1 MCFVTCDRKGLT
13 VDSSK
18 LKIRKNFNPM
28 VFLCFRLLTVGL
40 WIWLMYLCHIIDL
53 GLIGY
58 AEACALQ
65 KRVVAAR
72 KASGIEDAL
81 LLCEHPPVITLGRS
95 GKRENLLASEHVLR
109 QKGVGFHATDRGGD
123 VTYHGPGQI
132 VGYPILNLG
141 AIRRDVVWYVRTL
154 EEAMIRATAEFGIA
168 AEREPGKT
176 GVWVKVLKEDE
187 ERSLPTRSEPSVGS
201 SAVADELGM
210 TTLAGSS
217 EKLAAIGVHIS
228 RWVTS
233 HGFAYN
239 VSTDLRNFDLIV
251 PCGIADR
258 KATSLE
264 KLLGRK
270 VEEKE
275 VAPRIAK
282 HLGEL
287 LGLEMKET
295 SRKEFVE
302 KLAGAEQAV
311 MASA

>member
-1 MCFVTCDRKGLT
+1 MLRPCKENRTVIKNCLT
-13 VDSSK
+13 VD
-18 LKIRKNFNPM
+18 
-28 VFLCFRLLTVGL
+28 
-40 WIWLMYLCHIIDL
+40 L
-53 GLIGY
+53 GLLGY
-58 AEACALQ
+58 AEANALQ

-72 KASGIEDAL
+72 KDGAIEDVL

-95 GKRENLLASEHVLR
+95 GKRENLLVSDHVLR
-109 QKGVGFHATDRGGD
+109 QKGVEFHATDRGGD
-123 VTYHGPGQI
+123 ITYHGPGQI

-141 AIRRDVVWYVRTL
+141 AIRRDVVWYVRML

-168 AEREPGKT
+168 AERVAGKT
-176 GVWVKVLKEDE
+176 GIWV
-187 ERSLPTRSEPSVGS
+187 R
-201 SAVADELGM
+201 
-210 TTLAGSS
+210 AGNFE
-217 EKLAAIGVHIS
+217 EKLAAIGVRVS

-239 VSTDLRNFDLIV
+239 VSTDLRNFELIV

-264 KLLGRK
+264 KLLGRN

-287 LGLEMKET
+287 LGLEMKEA
-295 SRKEFVE
+295 SKKELME
-302 KLAGAEQAV
+302 KLEPAKQAV
-311 MASA
+311 MVSA

>member
-1 MCFVTCDRKGLT
+1 M
-13 VDSSK
+13 
-18 LKIRKNFNPM
+18 N
-28 VFLCFRLLTVGL
+28 LCR
-40 WIWLMYLCHIIDL
+40 IIDL

-72 KASGIEDAL
+72 KAGAIEDVL

-95 GKRENLLASEHVLR
+95 GKRENLLASEDVLR
-109 QKGVGFHATDRGGD
+109 QKGVVFHATDRGGD

-141 AIRRDVVWYVRTL
+141 AIRRDVVWYVRML
-154 EEAMIRATAEFGIA
+154 EEAMIRATAEFGIS
-168 AEREPGKT
+168 AERVAGKT
-176 GVWVKVLKEDE
+176 GIWV
-187 ERSLPTRSEPSVGS
+187 R
-201 SAVADELGM
+201 
-210 TTLAGSS
+210 AGST
-217 EKLAAIGVHIS
+217 EDKLAAIGVHIS

-264 KLLGRK
+264 KLLGRQ

-275 VAPRIAK
+275 VASRIAS
-282 HLGEL
+282 HLGEV

-302 KLAGAEQAV
+302 KLEHAEQAV
-311 MASA
+311 MASV

>member
-1 MCFVTCDRKGLT
+1 MMSCLT
-13 VDSSK
+13 VD
-18 LKIRKNFNPM
+18 
-28 VFLCFRLLTVGL
+28 
-40 WIWLMYLCHIIDL
+40 L
-53 GLIGY
+53 GLLGY
-58 AEACALQ
+58 AEGYALQ

-72 KASGIEDAL
+72 KAGAIEDVL
-81 LLCEHPPVITLGRS
+81 LLCEHPHVITLGRS

-109 QKGVGFHATDRGGD
+109 QKGVEFHDTDRGGD

-141 AIRRDVVWYVRTL
+141 AIRRDVVWYVRML
-154 EEAMIRATAEFGIA
+154 EEAMIRATAEFGVT
-168 AEREPGKT
+168 AERVTGKT
-176 GVWVKVLKEDE
+176 GIWV
-187 ERSLPTRSEPSVGS
+187 RAGNSE
-201 SAVADELGM
+201 
-210 TTLAGSS
+210 
-217 EKLAAIGVHIS
+217 EKLAAIGVRIS

-239 VSTDLRNFDLIV
+239 VSTDLRNFELIV

-264 KLLGRK
+264 KLLGRS

-282 HLGEL
+282 HLGEV
-287 LGLEMKET
+287 LGLEMKEA
-295 SRKEFVE
+295 SRKELLE
-302 KLAGAEQAV
+302 KLERAEQAV